1 MWSVDDTGS
10 ANYHVAYG
18 TSKSPLGP
26 ITVAKSPIVIQ
37 QDPAHAIY
45 GTAHNSVIN
54 VPGTDEWYIVYHRI
68 NKYFIKADEQPG
80 VHREVCIDRMEFNA
94 DGTIKPVTPTNAVTN
109 KDGSIDLITDGN
121 PLFRHVHTA
130 DAAAYVEGDTLW
142 LFAGHDEDD
151 APNNEYKMKD
161 WLTFSTTDLKH
172 WHQHPVGLD
181 ISAFKWADSK
191 QAFAGHVAKR
201 NGKYYWY
208 VSTNWCGIG
217 VAVSDNIM
225 GPWRPMGL
233 IDGVSGNSNTTHP
246 SIVKFK
252 DQWLYF
258 THDGSLHD
266 GHSYKRSVVM
276 KKLEY
281 NADGTIKPIDST
293 PSIVRK

>member
-1 MWSVDDTGS
+1 M
-10 ANYHVAYG
+10 
-18 TSKSPLGP
+18 
-26 ITVAKSPIVIQ
+26 
-37 QDPAHAIY
+37 
-45 GTAHNSVIN
+45 
-54 VPGTDEWYIVYHRI
+54 
-68 NKYFIKADEQPG
+68 
-80 VHREVCIDRMEFNA
+80 
-94 DGTIKPVTPTNAVTN
+94 
-109 KDGSIDLITDGN
+109 
-121 PLFRHVHTA
+121 
-130 DAAAYVEGDTLW
+130 
-142 LFAGHDEDD
+142 
-151 APNNEYKMKD
+151 
-161 WLTFSTTDLKH
+161 
-172 WHQHPVGLD
+172 
-181 ISAFKWADSK
+181 
-191 QAFAGHVAKR
+191 AKR

-208 VSTNWCGIG
+208 VSTNLCGIG

-233 IDGVSGNSNTTHP
+233 IDGVSGNSTTHP

>member
-1 MWSVDDTGS
+1 M
-10 ANYHVAYG
+10 
-18 TSKSPLGP
+18 
-26 ITVAKSPIVIQ
+26 
-37 QDPAHAIY
+37 
-45 GTAHNSVIN
+45 
-54 VPGTDEWYIVYHRI
+54 
-68 NKYFIKADEQPG
+68 
-80 VHREVCIDRMEFNA
+80 
-94 DGTIKPVTPTNAVTN
+94 
-109 KDGSIDLITDGN
+109 
-121 PLFRHVHTA
+121 
-130 DAAAYVEGDTLW
+130 
-142 LFAGHDEDD
+142 
-151 APNNEYKMKD
+151 
-161 WLTFSTTDLKH
+161 
-172 WHQHPVGLD
+172 
-181 ISAFKWADSK
+181 
-191 QAFAGHVAKR
+191 AKR

-208 VSTNWCGIG
+208 VSTNLCGIG

-281 NADGTIKPIDST
+281 NVDGTIKPIDST